1 MIELNS
7 FYPSS
12 LSSLLL
18 LYQTVHWKR
27 KGLFKDTLLIEFT
40 VNRCA
45 DHHQSSQAKITK
57 DVAQFDPGC
66 RSERD
71 KRYAKTRSRFAP
83 GRTRVSN
90 GVNKFWGKPRL
101 KLIRVEPGL
110 NSQKRT
116 SFNRSFNI
124 LEHVL
129 SYQQADIRMR
139 SHGLRQLVDDKLQVF
154 NRLVASW
161 FWKLLI
167 HRMAASCFSKL

>member
-1 MIELNS
+1 MYSETRRERNIIEKTSIIPRASHVRFLPLVRGMIELNS

-12 LSSLLL
+12 LNSLLL

-40 VNRCA
+40 VNRCV

-66 RSERD
+66 RSEPD
-71 KRYAKTRSRFAP
+71 KHYAKTRSRFVP
-83 GRTRVSN
+83 GRTQVSN
-90 GVNKFWGKPRL
+90 GVNKFWSKPRL

-116 SFNRSFNI
+116 SFNRSFDI
-124 LEHVL
+124 LE
-129 SYQQADIRMR
+129 
-139 SHGLRQLVDDKLQVF
+139 
-154 NRLVASW
+154 
-161 FWKLLI
+161 
-167 HRMAASCFSKL
+167 